1 MSMTDTDALDYSE
14 DPRAIE
20 SDRKIAE
27 LRAQVAKM
35 REALEKIAKVRRG
48 LDLTDTDE
56 YRVDY
61 WSHLAQSYQNL
72 ARKALRDAL
81 SA

>member
-1 MSMTDTDALDYSE
+1 MTDTVWIADYSE

-56 YRVDY
+56 YRADY
-61 WSHLAQSYQNL
+61 WSRLAQSYQNL

>member
-1 MSMTDTDALDYSE
+1 MTDTDALDYSE

-20 SDRKIAE
+20 SDQKIAE
-27 LRAQVAKM
+27 LQAQVAKM

-61 WSHLAQSYQNL
+61 WSRLAQSYQNL

>member
-1 MSMTDTDALDYSE
+1 MTDTDALDYSE

-61 WSHLAQSYQNL
+61 WSRLAQSYQDL
-72 ARKALRDAL
+72 ARKALRDTPPA
-81 SA
+81 

>member
-1 MSMTDTDALDYSE
+1 MTDTDALDYSE

-20 SDRKIAE
+20 SDQKITE
-27 LRAQVAKM
+27 LQAQVAKM

-61 WSHLAQSYQNL
+61 WSRLAQSYQNL
-72 ARKALRDAL
+72 ASKALRDAL
-81 SA
+81 ST